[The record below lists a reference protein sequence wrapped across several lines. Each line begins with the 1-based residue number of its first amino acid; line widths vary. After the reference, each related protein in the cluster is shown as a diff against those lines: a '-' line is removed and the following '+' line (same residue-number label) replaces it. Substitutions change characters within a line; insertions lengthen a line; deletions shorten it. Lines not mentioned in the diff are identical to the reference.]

1 MKKRKIAKLITYTLV
16 ACTLLSGCKGKHLE
30 APELV
35 EPVTTN
41 ESYRPVTYGRIG
53 NVNTGVGVVV
63 PTDYCHF
70 FTSSVQLSEIK
81 VSVGEYVEEGQV
93 LALVDTEEAKN
104 NIEALNAELS
114 LKDYVWSIKED
125 IYEYDLSELTYKH
138 MGYTEKNDTV
148 GAEQIATEIAILKEN
163 HSFDELMHQYEVDN
177 INKRIEEEQKVLNDG
192 TLVAK
197 KSGYVTYVKNLSDS
211 DMVPYGENVVI
222 ISDYE
227 DCYIKVVKT
236 PVEPRDMGIYSY
248 YYTVLSGEKVDLVY
262 KEYLPEEMIVA
273 QNKGLYPS
281 YRMMLADETKMPE
294 PGTGITIYFH
304 TNFKDNV
311 LIVGNDSIF
320 QDEKGTFVNVKTDEG
335 VETRYI
341 EIGEK
346 DNFYTEVVSGLSEG
360 ELVAYSSEAIELEE
374 YEELAVEYTEYM
386 STYEMESSKVLDT
399 TSKKYYSEYE
409 GTISSV
415 AVADGDT
422 VESGDLICTIE
433 TNEGSAMLAEMRN
446 NIDSFKASHT
456 GAMASYD
463 EQIKQLE
470 AEMALAYESA
480 NAPVETPT
488 ATDSDATEV
497 EEVEPYL
504 YEQLSCQL
512 EKLKL
517 NKQIEEYNYT
527 YQLGIMEENYNEVSA
542 NNDGNGYI
550 SIYATQ
556 SGEISALNLRVGKN
570 ISVNDRIYNVKT
582 PSEKVVQITSEEPLM
597 INQKVAFYNGDKN
610 YTGTIIGLG
619 SGSEDFYFTNIDNK
633 IYITN
638 NGQPSLMHTYYV
650 KVDDEAYYD
659 VSKDCSAYALTN
671 NIENAVVLYKGQIF
685 AEEMIETTVYYVW
698 KIRDGEL
705 YKEYVQVIPAGNTGG
720 LCVISGISE
729 GDIIAVEKNQEVKE

>member
-1 MKKRKIAKLITYTLV
+1 
-16 ACTLLSGCKGKHLE
+16 
-30 APELV
+30 
-35 EPVTTN
+35 
-41 ESYRPVTYGRIG
+41 
-53 NVNTGVGVVV
+53 
-63 PTDYCHF
+63 
-70 FTSSVQLSEIK
+70 
-81 VSVGEYVEEGQV
+81 
-93 LALVDTEEAKN
+93 
-104 NIEALNAELS
+104 
-114 LKDYVWSIKED
+114 
-125 IYEYDLSELTYKH
+125 
-138 MGYTEKNDTV
+138 
-148 GAEQIATEIAILKEN
+148 
-163 HSFDELMHQYEVDN
+163 
-177 INKRIEEEQKVLNDG
+177 
-192 TLVAK
+192 
-197 KSGYVTYVKNLSDS
+197 
-211 DMVPYGENVVI
+211 
-222 ISDYE
+222 
-227 DCYIKVVKT
+227 
-236 PVEPRDMGIYSY
+236 
-248 YYTVLSGEKVDLVY
+248 
-262 KEYLPEEMIVA
+262 
-273 QNKGLYPS
+273 
-281 YRMMLADETKMPE
+281 
-294 PGTGITIYFH
+294 
-304 TNFKDNV
+304 
-311 LIVGNDSIF
+311 
-320 QDEKGTFVNVKTDEG
+320 
-335 VETRYI
+335 
-341 EIGEK
+341 
-346 DNFYTEVVSGLSEG
+346 
-360 ELVAYSSEAIELEE
+360 
-374 YEELAVEYTEYM
+374 
-386 STYEMESSKVLDT
+386 
-399 TSKKYYSEYE
+399 
-409 GTISSV
+409 
-415 AVADGDT
+415 
-422 VESGDLICTIE
+422 
-433 TNEGSAMLAEMRN
+433 MLAEMRN
-446 NIDSFKASHT
+446 NMDSFKASHT

-470 AEMALAYESA
+470 AEMALAYEAA

-497 EEVEPYL
+497 EEAEPYL

-597 INQKVAFYNGDKN
+597 INQNVAFYNGDKN

-650 KVDDEAYYD
+650 KVNDEAYYD

-671 NIENAVVLYKGQIF
+671 NVENAVVLYKGQIF